1 MSCPLE
7 GPGLDPIDHNL
18 FVSKFRKRLVPND
31 FKLQVFSL
39 IFLFVVRWTVYG
51 ITSFGEGCG
60 NQGKYGIYAKVPNYS
75 QWIEETIDK
84 EEAGRPA
91 SS

>member
-1 MSCPLE
+1 MTLSCK
-7 GPGLDPIDHNL
+7 
-18 FVSKFRKRLVPND
+18 S
-31 FKLQVFSL
+31 SL
-39 IFLFVVRWTVYG
+39 IFLFVIRWTVYG